1 MNLKD
6 KIIRFIECIPN
17 ILYIGMFVVL
27 FYSLFNSIVI
37 PSHFDMD
44 NDIKIEKNPVRMKCI

>member
-6 KIIRFIECIPN
+6 KIIWFIEYIPN
-17 ILYIGMFVVL
+17 ILYIGMVIVL
-27 FYSLFNSIVI
+27 FYSLFNPIVI

-44 NDIKIEKNPVRMKCI
+44 NDIKIEKNSVRMKCI

>member
-1 MNLKD
+1 MNFKY

-17 ILYIGMFVVL
+17 ILYIVMFVVL
-27 FYSLFNSIVI
+27 FYSLFNPIVI